1 MERDKAIQKKEL
13 VMYEVECF
21 ENRAKVFK
29 DGVEYIEL
37 DVVSSCDNFIQ
48 DHEEFLD
55 LLETLN
61 EQDLEKIL
69 SCYNA
74 DFKGKQY
81 RLNKVGDL
89 IKADKGQLALW

>member
-1 MERDKAIQKKEL
+1 
-13 VMYEVECF
+13 MYKIKCL
-21 ENRAKVFK
+21 ENRVKVFK
-29 DGVEYIEL
+29 DGVEYIEM
-37 DVVSSCDNFIQ
+37 DVVTTCKNFLA
-48 DHEEFLD
+48 DHQELLD
-55 LLETLN
+55 ALETLT
-61 EQDLEKIL
+61 EDTLEKIL